1 MVRGMGIGVGLGA
14 VLGPTV
20 FDNITI
26 GFACGWATRCSNH
39 YLFTD
44 LRDDRYGALD
54 VALAAWLAQ
63 LWCNATEAA

>member
-1 MVRGMGIGVGLGA
+1 MGIGVGLGA

-44 LRDDRYGALD
+44 LRDDRYGA
-54 VALAAWLAQ
+54 
-63 LWCNATEAA
+63 

>member
-1 MVRGMGIGVGLGA
+1 MGIGVGLGA
-14 VLGPTV
+14 VLDPTV

-44 LRDDRYGALD
+44 LRDDLYWRFQTRWRLVRLACSAL
-54 VALAAWLAQ
+54 V
-63 LWCNATEAA
+63 

>member
-1 MVRGMGIGVGLGA
+1 MGIGVGLGA

-44 LRDDRYGALD
+44 LRDDRY
-54 VALAAWLAQ
+54 WRSQ
-63 LWCNATEAA
+63 TRRR